1 MPELN
6 SNALKRFKSVL
17 ESRHAALE
25 QEITDQFL
33 RSGDQTYQELAGRVH
48 DSGEES
54 IAEELIGLNLS
65 LARSELK
72 ELRDVEAALAR
83 VADGTFGTCSDC
95 GQAIEAGRLEHN
107 PAAQRCTECQSRSEF
122 RGKDCTPSL

>member
-1 MPELN
+1 MPEPGPN
-6 SNALKRFKSVL
+6 TVKRFKSVL
-17 ESRHAALE
+17 ENRRAALE
-25 QEITDQFL
+25 KEITDQFL

-65 LARSELK
+65 LARSELN

-83 VADGTFGTCSDC
+83 IADRSFGICGDC

-107 PAAQRCTECQSRSEF
+107 PAAQRCTECQARSEF
-122 RGKDCTPSL
+122 RGEDRTPSL

>member
-1 MPELN
+1 MAELG
-6 SNALKRFKSVL
+6 SNTLKRFKSVL
-17 ESRHAALE
+17 ETRRAALE

-54 IAEELIGLNLS
+54 IAEEMIGLNLS

-72 ELRDVEAALAR
+72 ELRDIEAALAR
-83 VADGTFGTCSDC
+83 VADGTFGICGDC

-107 PAAQRCTECQSRSEF
+107 PAARRCTECQSRAEF
-122 RGKDCTPSL
+122 QGKDSTPSL